1 MFILYAVVIGLVVG
15 LLVGGRL
22 AGLGEIQLRWSWVI
36 LGGLLVQVVLFS
48 EAVSDRVGAL
58 GPPIYIASTALVIAA
73 ILANRAIPGMR
84 LVALGAASNF
94 TAIVVNGGYMPASAQ
109 AAAAL
114 GRHDPTAYSNSAI
127 IPDPILAPLTDIFAL
142 PVWLPFANVFSIG
155 DVLIGIGIGLVIVKA
170 MRAGVAAPGATATS
184 TEGPPLSA

>member
-1 MFILYAVVIGLVVG
+1 MFILYAVVMGLVVG

-36 LGGLLVQVVLFS
+36 LGGLLAQVVLFS
-48 EAVSDRVGAL
+48 AAVSDRVGDL
-58 GPPIYIASTALVIAA
+58 GPPIYIGSTALVIAA

-84 LVALGAASNF
+84 LVALGAASNL
-94 TAIVVNGGYMPASAQ
+94 TAIVVNGGYMPASAD

-114 GRHDPTAYSNSAI
+114 GRAHPTSYSNSAV

-142 PVWLPFANVFSIG
+142 PAWLPFANVFSIG

-170 MRAGVAAPGATATS
+170 MRAGVAAPPAIATS

>member
-15 LLVGGRL
+15 FLVGGRP
-22 AGLGEIQLRWSWVI
+22 AGLGEIHLRWSWAI
-36 LGGLLVQVVLFS
+36 LGGLLAQVVLFS

-58 GPPIYIASTALVIAA
+58 GPPIYIGSTALVIGA
-73 ILANRAIPGMR
+73 ILANRAVPGMR
-84 LVALGAASNF
+84 LVALGAASNL

-114 GRHDPTAYSNSAI
+114 GKHDPTSYSNSAI
-127 IPDPILAPLTDIFAL
+127 IPNPVLGPLTDIFAL
-142 PVWLPFANVFSIG
+142 PAWLPFANVFSIG

-170 MRAGVAAPGATATS
+170 MRAGAAASPATATA
-184 TEGPPLSA
+184 TERPLGA